1 MTRNACATV
10 FTAARSEEEEME
22 EEEEEE
28 EEEEDVYTTWELVRR
43 SKKFHEAKEEFTF
56 RCSY

>member
-28 EEEEDVYTTWELVRR
+28 EEEEFTP
-43 SKKFHEAKEEFTF
+43 HE
-56 RCSY
+56 SW